1 MKDIRVQEETW
12 HHVIQRWGF
21 TMLTRMV
28 SIFCPRDPT
37 ASSQA
42 LQAHFEPSDD
52 LDRPSSFLPVASAG
66 LAFASQLWHEAERG
80 LPAGDALGVLGPDLH
95 LHQEERI
102 EAGLHRCHHPPER
115 GLSGA
120 RVPRHPPV
128 THQRVQVCPGVGHHH
143 QVQSTAGGSDPH
155 HGA

>member
-1 MKDIRVQEETW
+1 MPPDGPPGPSIC
-12 HHVIQRWGF
+12 
-21 TMLTRMV
+21 LLV
-28 SIFCPRDPT
+28 SSLGPER
-37 ASSQA
+37 
-42 LQAHFEPSDD
+42 L
-52 LDRPSSFLPVASAG
+52 
-66 LAFASQLWHEAERG
+66 QLWHEAERG

>member
-1 MKDIRVQEETW
+1 
-12 HHVIQRWGF
+12 
-21 TMLTRMV
+21 MLTRMV

-80 LPAGDALGVLGPDLH
+80 LPGGDALGVLGPDLH

-120 RVPRHPPV
+120 RGVVFLKLISSWDLYHGSKRHCSSSPL
-128 THQRVQVCPGVGHHH
+128 
-143 QVQSTAGGSDPH
+143 
-155 HGA
+155 

>member
-1 MKDIRVQEETW
+1 MPPDGPPGPSIC
-12 HHVIQRWGF
+12 
-21 TMLTRMV
+21 LLV
-28 SIFCPRDPT
+28 SSLGPER
-37 ASSQA
+37 
-42 LQAHFEPSDD
+42 L
-52 LDRPSSFLPVASAG
+52 
-66 LAFASQLWHEAERG
+66 QLWHEAERG

-120 RVPRHPPV
+120 R
-128 THQRVQVCPGVGHHH
+128 GHHH